1 MLGTGLLVFREVL
14 EAALIVSIVA
24 AATRGVS
31 GRGFWIG
38 AGIGGGVVGA
48 IVVAVFA
55 SSIAN
60 AVSGI
65 GQELFNATVLLAAV
79 AMIGWHAIWMASHG
93 KELALQMKSVGSAV
107 QAGSRPLSALL
118 IVVAIAVLREGSE
131 VVLFL
136 YGQAA
141 SGAGTVD
148 IVGGIA
154 VGVAGGVAVGFLL
167 YFGLLGIPM
176 RYFFSA
182 TNWLMLLLAAGLASQ
197 AAGFLDPGRRAA
209 GARQPDLGYL
219 VAAVR
224 CVAARQDAAHAD
236 RLRRAPGRHAVAV
249 LRDHGGRD
257 CDRNAAFGA
266 MSRSRRRARAPP
278 PEVSPLPRLERLAG
292 IQSKFERN
300 TRSCTTRMAPA
311 IDAWLPQA

>member
-14 EAALIVSIVA
+14 EAALIVSIVC
-24 AATRGVS
+24 AATRGVPR
-31 GRGFWIG
+31 RGLWVS
-38 AGIGGGVVGA
+38 AGVAAGVVGA
-48 IVVAVFA
+48 LTVAFFA
-55 SSIAN
+55 DALAA

-65 GQELFNATVLLAAV
+65 GQELFNASVLLAAV

-93 KELALQMKSVGSAV
+93 KELATQMKSVGSAV

-141 SGAGTVD
+141 GGAGALA
-148 IVGGIA
+148 IAGGIA
-154 VGVAGGVAVGFLL
+154 LGVVGGVAVGFLL

-197 AAGFLDPGRRAA
+197 AAGFLI
-209 GARQPDLGYL
+209 Q
-219 VAAVR
+219 
-224 CVAARQDAAHAD
+224 AD
-236 RLRRAPGRHAVAV
+236 ILP
-249 LRDHGGRD
+249 
-257 CDRNAAFGA
+257 AFGNRVWDSSA
-266 MSRSRRRARAPP
+266 LLSNTSMLGKTLHTLIGYDAQPAGMQLVFYAITAALIALGMKVFGGPP
-278 PEVSPLPRLERLAG
+278 RPKLQPHAG
-292 IQSKFERN
+292 
-300 TRSCTTRMAPA
+300 
-311 IDAWLPQA
+311 